1 MAKNLISAGG
11 FSRRWIGITEML
23 LSGVCFGFLG
33 VFGKQ
38 AYALGVLPGELL
50 AARFMVASTLLGVFL
65 ALTSPKELRLSRGE
79 ILRCLVLGVMGYAV
93 FASFY
98 FEALS
103 GLSASLTVM
112 LLYAYPVLVTLG
124 ARVLYGE
131 PVGRGGWIA
140 LPLVM
145 LGLVMLVWGEFQV
158 RAPRFLIFGFAS
170 AVFYAVYIL
179 APRKW
184 LARTASLPAVV
195 FIQAG
200 AAASLGLLHF
210 HEFGRLFTVITGAWV
225 PLLGLALVST
235 VAAMSL
241 FLNGLKKLRSSEAAI
256 LSAAEPVTAC
266 LASAVFLGD
275 RMSVVQLTG
284 GALVLG
290 AMWVIASYSQGSAD
304 STSEEKLK

>member
-1 MAKNLISAGG
+1 MTEAPTHK
-11 FSRRWIGITEML
+11 RWVGVTEMV

-33 VFGKQ
+33 IFGKQ
-38 AYALGVLPGELL
+38 AYTLGVLPGELL
-50 AARFMVASTLLGVFL
+50 AARFLVASSLLAVFL
-65 ALTSPKELRLSRGE
+65 SLTSPRALRLSLGE
-79 ILRCLVLGVMGYAV
+79 IVRCLVLGVLGYAV

-131 PVGRGGWIA
+131 PVGRGGWIS

-145 LGLVMLVWGEFQV
+145 LGLVMLVWGEFQM

-179 APRKW
+179 TSRKW

-200 AAASLGLLHF
+200 AGISLGLLHF
-210 HEFGRLFTVITGAWV
+210 HNLSRLVEVVTSAWF

-241 FLNGLKKLRSSEAAI
+241 FLNGLKKLQSSEAAV

-266 LASAVFLGD
+266 IASAIFLGD
-275 RMSVVQLTG
+275 RMSWIQLSG
-284 GALVLG
+284 GVLVLA
-290 AMWVIASYSQGSAD
+290 AMFTVAKRQA
-304 STSEEKLK
+304 